1 MLIESVDKRRIQLS
15 SVLSADVRFCG
26 LRFHLPAVF
35 TRIIDNPPHIHRPSY
50 PAKDPHNFDTLLIY
64 FLKFLRNSG
73 HFPIDVSLAQKEAL
87 PVSYRVQITVRF
99 IKKLKARRR
108 MKV

>member
-35 TRIIDNPPHIHRPSY
+35 TRIIDNPPHIHRPSC

-99 IKKLKARRR
+99 IKKSKARRR